1 MITTK
6 INLDELKL
14 TDEQIIKFKN
24 QFIEEIEN
32 KTANELTDDE
42 KKILAEMIFTQLE
55 KAKR

>member
-6 INLDELKL
+6 INLDEVKL
-14 TDEQIIKFKN
+14 TDEQIIEFKN